1 MENKEELLKKIKA
14 LAERGVGGEKDSA
27 QVLLDRLMKKYG
39 VTESDL
45 EAEWVETAWFRYHDD
60 FERRILNQIIYMV
73 TGKTSFGCIGRHT
86 NRPRKERGID
96 CTAAERLEIEANY
109 SFFLAAAKEEL
120 EIFFSAFAATNKLY
134 PRPEKNTLPESD
146 GELTPEEKARYI
158 KAGLMAEGME
168 RHTLRKMIAGGNDD
182 EN

>member
-14 LAERGVGGEKDSA
+14 LAERGVGGEKESA

-45 EAEWVETAWFRYHDD
+45 EAERVETAWFRYRDEM
-60 FERRILNQIIYMV
+60 ERRILNQVIYMV

-86 NRPRKERGID
+86 NRPRKERGVD

-109 SFFLAAAKEEL
+109 EFFKEAIKQEF
-120 EIFFSAFAATNKLY
+120 EVFFTAFCSKNRLY
-134 PRPEKNTLPESD
+134 PRESKVPAKSAD
-146 GELTPEEKARYI
+146 DLTPEEKDRI
-158 KAGLMAEGME
+158 FKAELMKQGME
-168 RHTLRKMIAGGNDD
+168 RHTLRKMIAGGM
-182 EN
+182 EE

>member
-27 QVLLDRLMKKYG
+27 QVLLDCLMKKYG

-45 EAEWVETAWFRYHDD
+45 EAERVETAWFRYHDE

-73 TGKTSFGCIGRHT
+73 TGKVSFGCVGT
-86 NRPRKERGID
+86 YTERPRKKRGVD

-109 SFFLAAAKEEL
+109 SFFSCRRKRGIRNFL
-120 EIFFSAFAATNKLY
+120 FCVCSNK
-134 PRPEKNTLPESD
+134 
-146 GELTPEEKARYI
+146 
-158 KAGLMAEGME
+158 
-168 RHTLRKMIAGGNDD
+168 
-182 EN
+182 

>member
-14 LAERGVGGEKDSA
+14 LTERGVGGEKDSA

-45 EAEWVETAWFRYHDD
+45 ETERVETTWFRYRDEM
-60 FERRILNQIIYMV
+60 ERRILNQVIYMV
-73 TGKTSFGCIGRHT
+73 TGKMPFGCIGRHT
-86 NRPRKERGID
+86 NRPRKERGVD
-96 CTAAERLEIEANY
+96 CTAAERLEIETNY
-109 SFFLAAAKEEL
+109 EFFKEAIRREF
-120 EIFFSAFAATNKLY
+120 EVFFTAFCRKNGLY
-134 PRPEKNTLPESD
+134 PSESKVPAKSAD
-146 GELTPEEKARYI
+146 DLTPEEKARLF
-158 KAGLMAEGME
+158 KASLMAEGME